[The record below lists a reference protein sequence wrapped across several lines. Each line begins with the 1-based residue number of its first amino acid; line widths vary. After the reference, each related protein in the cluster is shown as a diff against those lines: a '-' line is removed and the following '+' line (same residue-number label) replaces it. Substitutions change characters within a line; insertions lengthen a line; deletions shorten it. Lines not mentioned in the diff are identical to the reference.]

1 MTALWDTAHLRRDLY
16 SFAAHL
22 FAAEVTSSL
31 YRRLTSGAFEP
42 TADARTLVFVEP
54 ELRALDEDRAVEELA
69 IDYCRLFVGP
79 RAMCPPYASVYRG
92 EALLGGRAEARL
104 DAFMREH
111 GLGVSGQAARIASE
125 DHAAIQ
131 LAVLSSLYERVV
143 EVRGRTDQRDILSFA
158 KISSTRLT
166 TADARVTRQGNA
178 RRRWTVESEEG
189 NQILG
194 HTDLRPYR
202 SQAIQISGP
211 IRPSRKEV
219 KIRGSA
225 LTEGRARA

>member
-1 MTALWDTAHLRRDLY
+1 MATLHRPCSAPHPFRRSVPNEKGAG
-16 SFAAHL
+16 SFPPPLPHFACCPQPRGL
-22 FAAEVTSSL
+22 FPSGPD
-31 YRRLTSGAFEP
+31 RRF
-42 TADARTLVFVEP
+42 
-54 ELRALDEDRAVEELA
+54 
-69 IDYCRLFVGP
+69 P
-79 RAMCPPYASVYRG
+79 RVA
-92 EALLGGRAEARL
+92 
-104 DAFMREH
+104 
-111 GLGVSGQAARIASE
+111 
-125 DHAAIQ
+125 
-131 LAVLSSLYERVV
+131 
-143 EVRGRTDQRDILSFA
+143 LSFA

>member
-143 EVRGRTDQRDILSFA
+143 EVRGRTDQRDIHLATIGEFIGAHVLPWMPVFLGDVSNCA
-158 KISSTRLT
+158 ERALYSSLAQVVTGLLDGEPAPVGRTTRPTAAATRPTSKISWS
-166 TADARVTRQGNA
+166 DPF
-178 RRRWTVESEEG
+178 S
-189 NQILG
+189 
-194 HTDLRPYR
+194 
-202 SQAIQISGP
+202 
-211 IRPSRKEV
+211 K
-219 KIRGSA
+219 
-225 LTEGRARA
+225 